1 MPNWPLYELLA
12 QRNGD
17 TRRERII
24 TDARKRIED
33 ISADHPSYQQCLVDG
48 KTKINLLVMGSEEL
62 NTKKFKVM
70 PSDAKYMHYGAL
82 VQWDDGYWLVT
93 DLDFDDTVTKNGYMK
108 YCNVLLRF
116 QLGTDPTVYERHGV
130 FDPGVYSTT
139 TKETNTIPE
148 LNWQYKIFLP
158 FDEKTA
164 GLYVDKRIA
173 IGTMPSKDGPVLEC
187 YKFTKRDI
195 TSQSIG
201 DDCVLIMY
209 CKSDPYD
216 ASSDNFE
223 ERICDYISPTPPT
236 EPTTPTELNVE
247 ITYSGDSTVRIGGSG
262 KTYQCVFTDA
272 AGNTVDGVEVTW
284 SLSEVPSYIYINA
297 SQTENKCKVIAS
309 EDTEDGTLFILRVHG
324 VKDGYEATA
333 SVAVEAMV

>member
-12 QRNGD
+12 QHKGD
-17 TRRERII
+17 TRRERVI
-24 TDARKRIED
+24 TEARSRIENV
-33 ISADHPSYQQCLVDG
+33 SADHPSYQECLVDG
-48 KTKINLLVMGSEEL
+48 TNKINLLVMGSEEL
-62 NTKKFKVM
+62 NTKKIKVM
-70 PSDAKYMHYGAL
+70 PSDAEYMHYGAL

-116 QLGTDPTVYERHGV
+116 QLGTDPTVYERYGV

-164 GLYVDKRIA
+164 ELYVDKRIA
-173 IGTMPSKDGPVLEC
+173 IGTMPSKDGTVLEC
-187 YKFTKRDI
+187 YKLTQRDI

-216 ASSDNFE
+216 PSSDNLE
-223 ERICDYISPTPPT
+223 ECICNYISPTFPVPPNT
-236 EPTTPTELNVE
+236 SEELNAK
-247 ITYSGDSTVRIGGSG
+247 IIYSGNSTVRIGGSG
-262 KTYQCVFTDA
+262 KTYQCVFTDST
-272 AGNTVDGVEVTW
+272 GEIIEGVNVEW
-284 SLSEVPSYIYINA
+284 SLSDVSSDIYIQ
-297 SQTENKCKVIAS
+297 SQDNDKCRIVAS
-309 EDTEDGTLFILRVHG
+309 ENTDDGTLFMLRVHG
-324 VKDGYEATA
+324 TKEGYEATC